1 MAMLPAALP
10 RGDLSSRGLSPQI
23 PTFRAN
29 PLHPECDTWC
39 DFPVA
44 DRPNAVKQW
53 MDAVLR
59 EPAML
64 KGAWILLLE
73 CDYVW
78 MRPVQ
83 APDAYDPK

>member
-1 MAMLPAALP
+1 MDGYIFALYL
-10 RGDLSSRGLSPQI
+10 LSCHVPFLQI

-29 PLHPECDTWC
+29 PLHPKCDEWC

-53 MDAVLR
+53 IDAAAKD
-59 EPAML
+59 PSMI

-83 APDAYDPK
+83 APDAYDAK